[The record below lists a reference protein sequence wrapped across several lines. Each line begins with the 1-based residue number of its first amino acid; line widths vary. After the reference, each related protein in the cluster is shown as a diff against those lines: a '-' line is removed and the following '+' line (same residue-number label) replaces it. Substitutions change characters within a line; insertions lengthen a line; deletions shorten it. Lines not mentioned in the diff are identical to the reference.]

1 MCRGPTL
8 QSYGP
13 GATRRPLAMRSVDR
27 FPSSEAMDGAL
38 AIGQP
43 RTGPTRAATRRDA
56 NVRPGKR
63 ARAGILCP
71 ARTGRGPCAPYRP
84 TACHV
89 LCRSIGVRSRRALRG
104 RLRCGAR
111 PAAIDL
117 RRWIGAGCAWRHPC
131 MVGCHFVPGRK
142 RTYTVYVRTYV
153 RVQWLRAYVYV
164 RTYDGHST
172 TGVAR
177 QVRGCP
183 AAAVVSS
190 DRRFRVAP
198 VSKKKRGLR
207 ARALGSSGAA
217 AADGAWGG
225 RASAGAADWYLY
237 GGWCVLPLAFLIVH
251 P

>member
-117 RRWIGAGCAWRHPC
+117 RRSIGVWRMEPC
-131 MVGCHFVPGRK
+131 MHAWPVAILYPEL
-142 RTYTVYVRTYV
+142 YVYVT
-153 RVQWLRAYVYV
+153 VQWLRAYVYV
-164 RTYDGHST
+164 VRTYTHT
-172 TGVAR
+172 A
-177 QVRGCP
+177 
-183 AAAVVSS
+183 
-190 DRRFRVAP
+190 
-198 VSKKKRGLR
+198 
-207 ARALGSSGAA
+207 
-217 AADGAWGG
+217 
-225 RASAGAADWYLY
+225 
-237 GGWCVLPLAFLIVH
+237 
-251 P
+251 